1 MDDTCLFTLLMF
13 CVGGDAVAV
22 DILNTYPAARL
33 CEIMFSS
40 ELGDFRIFP
49 DSSGFPDSTQ
59 NGFRIS
65 GLGGGRRG
73 PPGNSINV
81 PFTVSFEK

>member
-1 MDDTCLFTLLMF
+1 MKKHFNCFWSAPMDTCLLMF
-13 CVGGDAVAV
+13 CVGSNPGWRSTSH
-22 DILNTYPAARL
+22 TYPAARL
-33 CEIMFSS
+33 CEIMFIS

-65 GLGGGRRG
+65 GLGGGLRG
-73 PPGNSINV
+73 PR
-81 PFTVSFEK
+81 FAAY